1 MGNTSWAMDNAEES
15 KVVGKIVMASAPMG
29 DVRPASTLWWDGI
42 VLLKIFQM
50 QKQTAFKVAME
61 GLDTEMVTANNDDA
75 VWLITGFNQVQ
86 VQLELQQQQLMEPH
100 LTHRQ

>member
-1 MGNTSWAMDNAEES
+1 
-15 KVVGKIVMASAPMG
+15 MG

-42 VLLKIFQM
+42 VIAKNISDA
-50 QKQTAFKVAME
+50 KADAAFKVAME

-86 VQLELQQQQLMEPH
+86 VQLELQQQQQTEPH
-100 LTHRQ
+100 LTHQAVEWVLCTLPSVMV